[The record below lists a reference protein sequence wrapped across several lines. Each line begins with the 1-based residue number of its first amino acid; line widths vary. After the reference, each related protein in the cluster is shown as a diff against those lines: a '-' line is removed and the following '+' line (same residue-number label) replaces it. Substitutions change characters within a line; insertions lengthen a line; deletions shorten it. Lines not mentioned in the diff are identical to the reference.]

1 MIDNVQNMAKRRRST
16 PTYYH
21 QWKKCLPS
29 KEYLLLLPRRLSLL
43 LCREIWRYCKC
54 VVSPIGLGSVIGH
67 RQYHRFCACPNT
79 KFICLSNLLS
89 TSNVLFLQ
97 PMYSHHNHTPPLDIL
112 VEGQQNPSPTRRA
125 ETVWYHQMMISNHV
139 ILVLSHLSL
148 YLDSSAE

>member
-1 MIDNVQNMAKRRRST
+1 MPHYHHNAMRCNEMVDNVQNMAKRRRST

-97 PMYSHHNHTPPLDIL
+97 PMYSHHHLPPSFELFATL
-112 VEGQQNPSPTRRA
+112 HPYLPRA
-125 ETVWYHQMMISNHV
+125 LISTC
-139 ILVLSHLSL
+139 LRVLH
-148 YLDSSAE
+148 